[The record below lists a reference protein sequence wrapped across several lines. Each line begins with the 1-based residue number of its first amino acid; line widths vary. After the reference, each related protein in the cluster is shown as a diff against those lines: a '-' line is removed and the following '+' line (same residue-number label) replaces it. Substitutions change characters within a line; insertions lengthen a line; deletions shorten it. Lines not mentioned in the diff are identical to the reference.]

1 MSGIFFYLLVIV
13 LAIIPILV
21 TLGMK
26 VSDKKRYWCAFLSPA
41 IPILTIIFMRILT
54 STGLI
59 NDTSYPESMLVK
71 SAGWLVILGPWLPLL
86 IVALF
91 YKRQP

>member
-1 MSGIFFYLLVIV
+1 MSGIFFYFLVIV
-13 LAIIPILV
+13 FAIIPILI
-21 TLGMK
+21 TLRMK

-41 IPILTIIFMRILT
+41 IPIFTIIFMRILT

-59 NDTSYPESMLVK
+59 NGAPYSENMYVQ
-71 SAGWLVILGPWLPLL
+71 SATWLVILGPWLPLL

-91 YKRQP
+91 YKREL